1 LELTQI
7 VVTSGLED
15 EVAVVRV
22 CAGVCGFVTRVK
34 ADRENRRD
42 VRIAIESDC
51 ESVLNLGFFLE
62 QLGALTMKDIM
73 STDREKNSV
82 LRASGE
88 TLPHAACPVPVAVLK
103 ACEVAQGLCLP
114 RPVTIDFED
123 ESSDKTTT

>member
-1 LELTQI
+1 
-7 VVTSGLED
+7 
-15 EVAVVRV
+15 VAVVRV

-51 ESVLNLGFFLE
+51 ESVLDLGFILE
-62 QLGALTMKDIM
+62 QLGVLAMKDVIV
-73 STDREKNSV
+73 TDREKNRV
-82 LRASGE
+82 LRASAE

-103 ACEVAQGLCLP
+103 ACEVALGLCLP

-123 ESSDKTTT
+123 ETAS